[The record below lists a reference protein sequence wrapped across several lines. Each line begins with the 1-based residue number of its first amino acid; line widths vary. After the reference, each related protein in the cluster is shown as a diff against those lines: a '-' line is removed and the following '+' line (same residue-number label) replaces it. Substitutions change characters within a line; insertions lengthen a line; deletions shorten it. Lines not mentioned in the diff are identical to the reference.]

1 MNFIHI
7 FAFLSR
13 AKTAKN
19 MNKIQVL
26 RLERA

>member
-7 FAFLSR
+7 YAFLSR
-13 AKTAKN
+13 AKAAKN